1 MNQTCFI
8 CQTVPAP
15 SKSIEIRHNTK
26 NWTTCFK
33 TYCVTCF
40 GSWALC
46 KDRGIKQNM
55 EPDINC
61 IDCGSI
67 LEAKSVRQAMNRYTE
82 EMNQAEARDC
92 EKLK

>member
-1 MNQTCFI
+1 
-8 CQTVPAP
+8 
-15 SKSIEIRHNTK
+15 
-26 NWTTCFK
+26 
-33 TYCVTCF
+33 
-40 GSWALC
+40 
-46 KDRGIKQNM
+46 M